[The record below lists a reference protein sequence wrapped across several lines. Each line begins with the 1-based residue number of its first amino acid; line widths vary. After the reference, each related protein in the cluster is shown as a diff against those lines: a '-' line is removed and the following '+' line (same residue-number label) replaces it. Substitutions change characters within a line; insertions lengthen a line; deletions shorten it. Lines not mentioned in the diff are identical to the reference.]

1 MYFEGRVNMSV
12 VVLSGC
18 EERKEE
24 WFLVEVLRWGKL
36 GKKYVIVAV
45 VVFFVWIRKLEFY

>member
-1 MYFEGRVNMSV
+1 MHFEGRANMSAA
-12 VVLSGC
+12 VLSGC

-24 WFLVEVLRWGKL
+24 WFLAEVPRWGKL

-45 VVFFVWIRKLEFY
+45 VVFFAWTRKSEFY